1 MGILKVGVGAAQ
13 GVLADSWREYFY
25 CDAMDVDVL
34 AKKGEQRQSKRGFNT
49 KKSENIISNGS
60 IIVINEGQCM
70 MIVEQGKVVEVCA
83 EAGEFLYDS
92 ATEPSLFYGDLKESI
107 KESFRQFGK
116 RVGFGGDPA
125 GDQRSTISI
134 QRKSLGINTAPQILC
149 RSVWLIRI
157 SVWILILQFAVMANM
172 RIISS
177 TLFFSIRTSAAI
189 LRIHI
194 PETAWN
200 LS

>member
-107 KESFRQFGK
+107 RESFRQFGK

-125 GDQRSTISI
+125 GDQRIYYFNRSEEHTSEL
-134 QRKSLGINTAPQILC
+134 QSL
-149 RSVWLIRI
+149 
-157 SVWILILQFAVMANM
+157 
-172 RIISS
+172 
-177 TLFFSIRTSAAI
+177 
-189 LRIHI
+189 
-194 PETAWN
+194 
-200 LS
+200 

>member
-60 IIVINEGQCM
+60 IIVVNEGQCM

-92 ATEPSLFYGDLKESI
+92 ATEPRFEGKHQGKLPSVRQACRLRRRPCGRSENLLFQYKGNPWE
-107 KESFRQFGK
+107 
-116 RVGFGGDPA
+116 
-125 GDQRSTISI
+125 
-134 QRKSLGINTAPQILC
+134 
-149 RSVWLIRI
+149 
-157 SVWILILQFAVMANM
+157 
-172 RIISS
+172 
-177 TLFFSIRTSAAI
+177 
-189 LRIHI
+189 
-194 PETAWN
+194 
-200 LS
+200 

>member
-92 ATEPSLFYGDLKESI
+92 ATEPSLFYGDLKESSRKASVSSASVSASAATLRAI
-107 KESFRQFGK
+107 RE
-116 RVGFGGDPA
+116 
-125 GDQRSTISI
+125 STISI

>member
-1 MGILKVGVGAAQ
+1 MPL
-13 GVLADSWREYFY
+13 
-25 CDAMDVDVL
+25 DVDVL

-107 KESFRQFGK
+107 RESFRQFGK
-116 RVGFGGDPA
+116 RVGFGGDLRA
-125 GDQRSTISI
+125 IRESTISI

-157 SVWILILQFAVMANM
+157 SVWILILRFAVMANM

-177 TLFFSIRTSAAI
+177 THSFL
-189 LRIHI
+189 
-194 PETAWN
+194 
-200 LS
+200 

>member
-70 MIVEQGKVVEVCA
+70 MIVEQGKVVEVRRR
-83 EAGEFLYDS
+83 S
-92 ATEPSLFYGDLKESI
+92 RRISLRFRNRTQPVLWRFEGKHH
-107 KESFRQFGK
+107 ESFRQFGK
-116 RVGFGGDPA
+116 RVGLAATG
-125 GDQRSTISI
+125 RSENLLF
-134 QRKSLGINTAPQILC
+134 QYKGNLGINTKTSNPVPF
-149 RSVWLIRI
+149 RWLIRI
-157 SVWILILQFAVMANM
+157 SV
-172 RIISS
+172 
-177 TLFFSIRTSAAI
+177 
-189 LRIHI
+189 
-194 PETAWN
+194 
-200 LS
+200 

>member
-70 MIVEQGKVVEVCA
+70 MIVEQGKVVEGCA
-83 EAGEFLYDS
+83 EAG
-92 ATEPSLFYGDLKESI
+92 
-107 KESFRQFGK
+107 
-116 RVGFGGDPA
+116 GGV
-125 GDQRSTISI
+125 SH
-134 QRKSLGINTAPQILC
+134 C
-149 RSVWLIRI
+149 RRLLADCAHNSEGYEN
-157 SVWILILQFAVMANM
+157 FA
-172 RIISS
+172 
-177 TLFFSIRTSAAI
+177 
-189 LRIHI
+189 
-194 PETAWN
+194 
-200 LS
+200 

>member
-70 MIVEQGKVVEVCA
+70 MIVEQGK
-83 EAGEFLYDS
+83 LRS
-92 ATEPSLFYGDLKESI
+92 APKQANFFTIP
-107 KESFRQFGK
+107 QQN
-116 RVGFGGDPA
+116 PA
-125 GDQRSTISI
+125 CSMEI
-134 QRKSLGINTAPQILC
+134 
-149 RSVWLIRI
+149 
-157 SVWILILQFAVMANM
+157 
-172 RIISS
+172 
-177 TLFFSIRTSAAI
+177 
-189 LRIHI
+189 
-194 PETAWN
+194 
-200 LS
+200 